1 MHLSEREESG
11 WEGDVEKYGSE
22 QGEGLLRLN
31 VRRWKIK
38 KSNVTINK
46 DYRHGGVDTHALL
59 GSCAM
64 ALFDAPLLFDGGL
77 GTHLETQ
84 GHDISGLLWSARVLR
99 ENPGLIESAHADFFA
114 AGARV
119 AITAS
124 YQITFDVLGG
134 EAGSLLRRSVV
145 VAREAARKAGDSH
158 AAHGD
163 LLVAASIGPY
173 GAGPGRGN
181 EYDGAYGLNRS
192 ELRRWHARR
201 IAVLADTDA
210 DFLLAETIPNVDEAA
225 ALLEL
230 LSAQTKPFALS
241 ITGAIAADPE
251 QLSRVI
257 ELANQSPRLG
267 AVGVNCV
274 SPSQACAVMEHMR
287 KATDKPLLACPNSGE
302 IWDHGACDWRPA
314 PVGAMGLTEAA
325 ATMRAAGVSLLGGC
339 CRVGPAE
346 IRQLRRSVCFEDE

>member
-1 MHLSEREESG
+1 
-11 WEGDVEKYGSE
+11 
-22 QGEGLLRLN
+22 
-31 VRRWKIK
+31 
-38 KSNVTINK
+38 
-46 DYRHGGVDTHALL
+46 
-59 GSCAM
+59 M
-64 ALFDAPLLFDGGL
+64 ALFGEPLLLDGGL
-77 GTHLETQ
+77 GTHLESQ
-84 GHDISGLLWSARVLR
+84 GCDITGPLWSARVLR
-99 ENPGLIESAHADFFA
+99 ENPTLIESAHADFFA
-114 AGARV
+114 AGAQV
-119 AITAS
+119 ATTAS
-124 YQITFDVLGG
+124 YQVTFDVLGE
-134 EAGSLLRRSVV
+134 EAEKLLRRSVA
-145 VAREAARKAGDSH
+145 VAREAVRVAVDKRT
-158 AAHGD
+158 AHGD

-173 GAGPGRGN
+173 GAGPGRGTDYN
-181 EYDGAYGLNRS
+181 GAYDLRRG
-192 ELRRWHARR
+192 ELQRWHARR

-230 LSAQTKPFALS
+230 LKAQPKPFALS

-274 SPSQACAVMEHMR
+274 SPSQACAVVEHMR

-325 ATMRAAGVSLLGGC
+325 ATMHAAGVSLLGGC

-346 IRQLRRSVCFEDE
+346 IRQLRRSIRFDGK